1 MESGLNLKHL
11 PEFVKEEQEFMEL
24 YFLKLFYLKQITTLK
39 FKIVPSFTL
48 FFLKFFTLSL
58 KINFMLV

>member
-24 YFLKLFYLKQITTLK
+24 HFLKLVYLKQIKALK

-48 FFLKFFTLSL
+48 FFLAQD
-58 KINFMLV
+58 

>member
-24 YFLKLFYLKQITTLK
+24 HFLKLVYLKQITTLK

-48 FFLKFFTLSL
+48 FFLAQD
-58 KINFMLV
+58 